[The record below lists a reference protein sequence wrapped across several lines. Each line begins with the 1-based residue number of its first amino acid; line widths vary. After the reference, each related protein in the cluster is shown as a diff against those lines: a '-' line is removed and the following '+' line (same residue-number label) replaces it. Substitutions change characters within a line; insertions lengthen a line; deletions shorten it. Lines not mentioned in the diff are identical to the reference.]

1 MPTLII
7 VESPS
12 KAKKIGS
19 ILGPRYC
26 VLATLGHIRDLPV
39 GGEHNGYCES
49 SLQPIYELTQ
59 RGRQQVKYLAAKLHV
74 CDEVLLATDPDREG
88 EAISFHVAEVLR
100 IKSRRRVKF
109 NEITTEAIRRA
120 VHGPVFL
127 DDALVK
133 AQEARRVIDRMVGW
147 LVSGPL
153 SHAINERAS
162 AGRVQSPALGLVV
175 ERERAIRSFV
185 KSQFYTVTANFGD
198 WSANWSLGPDA
209 DQKCLVQDDA
219 QRVAAA
225 RSFVVTDVV
234 ERDEAEAPPSPF
246 DTALLQQAASVS
258 LGFDPEK
265 TMDLAQK
272 LFEGLET
279 GEGLITYHRTDD
291 TNLSDD
297 AFAKIQEFAAKTGLE
312 VVKNKRRF
320 KTVEGSQEAHEAI
333 RPTDFDADVGYLPDD
348 LLALYRL
355 IHLRA
360 VASQMLDVVHAVRR
374 VSLCCD
380 DAEFKA
386 VGRALKEP
394 GWRLLGGP
402 AEEEPEEGGTTG
414 EPATTSNIPD
424 LSIGDS
430 VVAVTTEVHAAW
442 TRAPGRY
449 TKASLIKTL
458 KALGIGRP
466 STFVPSVDGLVQ
478 RNYVVLKGRH
488 LLPTGLA
495 EKIFDALSGHFSFL
509 RVDYTKSLETD
520 LDAIARGTKRYTEVV
535 RAVHQTL
542 QQELSKAGW
551 STAVPVSPGERA
563 QAVPNCPHCSK
574 PMRVRHGARGGFYG
588 CSQYPKC
595 AGTLPFATTEAVDA
609 RSNPMR

>member
-246 DTALLQQAASVS
+246 DTALLQQA
-258 LGFDPEK
+258 
-265 TMDLAQK
+265 
-272 LFEGLET
+272 
-279 GEGLITYHRTDD
+279 
-291 TNLSDD
+291 
-297 AFAKIQEFAAKTGLE
+297 
-312 VVKNKRRF
+312 
-320 KTVEGSQEAHEAI
+320 
-333 RPTDFDADVGYLPDD
+333 
-348 LLALYRL
+348 
-355 IHLRA
+355 
-360 VASQMLDVVHAVRR
+360 
-374 VSLCCD
+374 C
-380 DAEFKA
+380 
-386 VGRALKEP
+386 
-394 GWRLLGGP
+394 
-402 AEEEPEEGGTTG
+402 
-414 EPATTSNIPD
+414 
-424 LSIGDS
+424 
-430 VVAVTTEVHAAW
+430 
-442 TRAPGRY
+442 
-449 TKASLIKTL
+449 
-458 KALGIGRP
+458 
-466 STFVPSVDGLVQ
+466 
-478 RNYVVLKGRH
+478 
-488 LLPTGLA
+488 
-495 EKIFDALSGHFSFL
+495 
-509 RVDYTKSLETD
+509 
-520 LDAIARGTKRYTEVV
+520 
-535 RAVHQTL
+535 
-542 QQELSKAGW
+542 
-551 STAVPVSPGERA
+551 
-563 QAVPNCPHCSK
+563 
-574 PMRVRHGARGGFYG
+574 
-588 CSQYPKC
+588 
-595 AGTLPFATTEAVDA
+595 
-609 RSNPMR
+609 